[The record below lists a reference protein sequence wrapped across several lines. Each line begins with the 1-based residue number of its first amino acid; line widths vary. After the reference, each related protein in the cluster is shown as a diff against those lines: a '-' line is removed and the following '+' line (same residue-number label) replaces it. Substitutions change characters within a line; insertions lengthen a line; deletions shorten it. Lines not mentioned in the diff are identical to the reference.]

1 MGPAAKLALKP
12 GVVSADVAGVS
23 VDSRLLN
30 YWQREQVARRK
41 ARAAL
46 PAQWQNDPRPEMHEV
61 VDVYVELLAAERQR
75 NVVPLAL
82 EDR

>member
-1 MGPAAKLALKP
+1 VGPATKLALKLR
-12 GVVSADVAGVS
+12 VVSADVARVS

-46 PAQWQNDPRPEMHEV
+46 PPQWRNDPRPEMHQV